1 MLETSLDDNKEIKR
15 LITST
20 GYKQS
25 SMMSGSGTASSTPP
39 STGPFSAGESGGSRT
54 VEDNEGLGAG
64 RHTDFRVA
72 DEGDTHNGQYPGGE
86 HRRGSTQDMEDV
98 PELSRQ
104 TSHPD
109 VAPSRAGPMIDL
121 TRPMPSHPAR
131 HRKRRMVSLGE
142 NPRLQRTRSGEAPSR
157 EAITREAFPHRS
169 ISMIVPSSGAGSSTV
184 GSSYATAI
192 DITSSP
198 PDQGRRNSVSREEQG
213 HPHHPA
219 EGTPRLGAGNAG
231 SPASSRRASR
241 QSVLTNHDMSDFFGQ
256 GHELSAGQGGTS
268 QYDENP
274 EAETDLPRWQPD
286 SEVSECP
293 ICGTVFKLWYRKHHC
308 RKCGRV
314 VCAACSPHR
323 ITIPRQYIV
332 RPPDSS
338 SLPTSP
344 PIPLPRQIVDL
355 TGEEPVSSSLI
366 NPALGGG
373 EEVRL
378 CNPCVPDPNP
388 HPLNYAPVR
397 PHGHRSTQSLS
408 STMLPL
414 SARQSAIRP
423 LFTIAATPTLT
434 IKVELMRTKL
444 AVAVVDSPAP
454 PALHSSGAAWPAPAQ
469 STSTR
474 RAPPPVSERDLCPI
488 CGALF
493 PPLSADAPDASREAH
508 IVHCIE
514 SRVSPAPQDSS
525 TLSPSLL
532 SPSPASAVARMVT
545 FMATEKDC
553 LSGLSEAAECS
564 ICMEDYEVGQDLV
577 RLECLCKFHRGCIVD
592 WFKRKPECPLH
603 KVSS

>member
-1 MLETSLDDNKEIKR
+1 
-15 LITST
+15 
-20 GYKQS
+20 
-25 SMMSGSGTASSTPP
+25 MMSGSNSAPLPTHT
-39 STGPFSAGESGGSRT
+39 TGPSSDESVGSQIHENNEDLSAGRQS
-54 VEDNEGLGAG
+54 
-64 RHTDFRVA
+64 DFRVA
-72 DEGDTHNGQYPGGE
+72 GDGNFQDWENSGAMNFRGG
-86 HRRGSTQDMEDV
+86 TQDME
-98 PELSRQ
+98 EESEFSRQ
-104 TSHPD
+104 TGHPD
-109 VAPSRAGPMIDL
+109 VASSRAGPMIDL

-157 EAITREAFPHRS
+157 EGNPQETIPHRS
-169 ISMIVPSSGAGSSTV
+169 ISMIVPSSRAVSSTV

-198 PDQGRRNSVSREEQG
+198 PDQGHDASLQREE
-213 HPHHPA
+213 PAPSHHPA
-219 EGTPRLGAGNAG
+219 EGTPLGAGNAG
-231 SPASSRRASR
+231 SPMSSRRASR
-241 QSVLTNHDMSDFFGQ
+241 QSVLTNQDMSDFFGHDQ
-256 GHELSAGQGGTS
+256 ELSAGQRSTS
-268 QYDENP
+268 QYDENL
-274 EAETDLPRWQPD
+274 EMETELPRWQPD
-286 SEVSECP
+286 SEVTECP

-332 RPPDSS
+332 RPPESS
-338 SLPTSP
+338 SIPTSP

-355 TGEEPVSSSLI
+355 TGEEPVSSSRI

-388 HPLNYAPVR
+388 HPLIYSTVR
-397 PHGHRSTQSLS
+397 PHGHRPTQSLS

-414 SARQSAIRP
+414 SARHSAIHPDDTRQERRP
-423 LFTIAATPTLT
+423 SESYRRLSLRQEPVHDSRHPYPYDHGRAHEDEIRRGSRRFTG
-434 IKVELMRTKL
+434 
-444 AVAVVDSPAP
+444 P
-454 PALHSSGAAWPAPAQ
+454 PAMHASGAARPAPAQ

-493 PPLSADAPDASREAH
+493 PPLSADAPPASREAH
-508 IVHCIE
+508 IVQCIE

-525 TLSPSLL
+525 ALSPSVL

-545 FMATEKDC
+545 FIATEKDC
-553 LSGLSEAAECS
+553 LSGSSEPAECS

-603 KVSS
+603 KVAS